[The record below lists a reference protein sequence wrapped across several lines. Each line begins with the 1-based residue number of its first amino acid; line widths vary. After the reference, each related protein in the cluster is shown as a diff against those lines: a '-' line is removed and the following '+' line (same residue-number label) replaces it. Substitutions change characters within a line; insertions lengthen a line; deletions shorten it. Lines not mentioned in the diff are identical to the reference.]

1 MKYQLHLDTS
11 VSSNVQTGGMP
22 IVSKVGGNP
31 FLTSISLF
39 NRYRDVG
46 TVELKSAEIPIGF
59 YNIRPPYNTFIINE
73 TTYTLPPGNYTIT
86 TLLQAMGNLSQTIF
100 SISNST
106 INIIYDI
113 PGDVITYAG
122 QYNVSGNTDGV
133 KTAATF
139 FNPLSIVSDGNG
151 KLYTMGQ
158 YDDRMRRIDLASG
171 QVTTLKTTTWWACG
185 LAYDGVDTIYAA
197 ATSDNTIRKYVIS
210 TNTDSI
216 LAGSAGNSG
225 YVDATGEEARFDS
238 PRGLAYYSG
247 VLYVADAENY
257 RIRAVDV
264 TTGAV
269 TTFAGSGTDAT
280 TNGTGLSASFSHPYD
295 VAADTSAGILYVL
308 EERGACI
315 RKVTISSADVVTW
328 AGTPGEIGSNNGPG
342 LSATFGYPNAL
353 CIDDTF
359 TRIYVGDTGNAM
371 IRQVETSSAVV
382 STLAGQT
389 TSGYVDAVGTS
400 AKFSLPFGVSHYSGY
415 LYECDLINQLIRRVF
430 TG

>member
-11 VSSNVQTGGMP
+11 VSSDVQTNGMP
-22 IVSKVGGNP
+22 VVSKINGNP
-31 FLTSISLF
+31 FLTSILLY
-39 NRYRDVG
+39 NNHRNVN

-59 YNIRPPYNTFIINE
+59 YNIRYPYNTFIING
-73 TTYTLPPGNYTIT
+73 TTYTVPPGNYTIT
-86 TLLQAMGNLSQTIF
+86 TLLAIMGNLSQTIF
-100 SISNST
+100 SITNSI
-106 INIIYDI
+106 INIVPNP
-113 PGDVITYAG
+113 PGNVITYAG
-122 QYNVSGNTDGV
+122 QYNVVGNTDGV

-139 FNPLSIVSDGNG
+139 SYPLSIVSTGNG

-158 YDDRMRRIDLASG
+158 YDNSMRRIDLASG

-216 LAGSAGNSG
+216 LAGSAGDAG
-225 YVDATGEEARFDS
+225 YVDATGEEARFNS

-264 TTGAV
+264 TSGAV
-269 TTFAGSGTDAT
+269 TTFAGSGTDET
-280 TNGTGLSASFSHPYD
+280 TNGTGVSASFSHPYD
-295 VAADTSAGILYVL
+295 VAADTSAGILYVV
-308 EERGACI
+308 EERGQCI
-315 RKVTISSADVVTW
+315 RKVTISSAEVVTW
-328 AGTPGEIGSNNGPG
+328 AGTPGEVGSNNGPG
-342 LSATFGYPNAL
+342 LSARFGYPNAL

-389 TSGYVDAVGTS
+389 AAGYVDAVGTS
-400 AKFSLPFGVSHYSGY
+400 AKFNVPFGVATYSGY
-415 LYECDLINQLIRRVF
+415 LYECDAINQLIRRV
-430 TG
+430 TLI